1 MYQLLVLAAEAGE
14 EGDPPN
20 PVIPE
25 MNEVFWAA
33 VFFFALW
40 ALMKWVLLPPILK
53 AIENR
58 AETIQGDR
66 DAADSAA
73 AALGEARREHEA
85 ALAEARAEAN
95 QILADARAAA
105 DERRAAMQAE
115 ADAEIAELRRAAQA
129 EIDAARADALTSLR
143 GDVSSLAV
151 GAASA
156 VLGRELDAAGQQS
169 VIDQALA
176 AD

>member
-1 MYQLLVLAAEAGE
+1 
-14 EGDPPN
+14 
-20 PVIPE
+20 
-25 MNEVFWAA
+25 
-33 VFFFALW
+33 
-40 ALMKWVLLPPILK
+40 
-53 AIENR
+53 
-58 AETIQGDR
+58 
-66 DAADSAA
+66 
-73 AALGEARREHEA
+73 
-85 ALAEARAEAN
+85 
-95 QILADARAAA
+95 
-105 DERRAAMQAE
+105 MQAE

-169 VIDQALA
+169 VIDQALT

>member
-1 MYQLLVLAAEAGE
+1 MYQLLALAAEAGE
-14 EGDPPN
+14 ESDPPN

-25 MNEVFWAA
+25 VNEIIWAA
-33 VFFFALW
+33 IFFFALW
-40 ALMKWVLLPPILK
+40 ALMKWVLLPPILR

-58 AETIQGDR
+58 ADTIQSDR
-66 DAADSAA
+66 DAADEAA

-129 EIDAARADALTSLR
+129 EIDQARAEALTSLR

-156 VLGRELDAAGQQS
+156 VLGRDLDAVGQQS